1 MRPVT
6 LVGYEEGPHPLMSGK
21 AVENQ
26 LAIFT
31 PVTRSPLSQSYIVMI
46 HCGQLPVTS
55 VKKII
60 LGKNELRPA
69 THSTLCCLIMNV

>member
-26 LAIFT
+26 LAIYSCDKVAVVSVIYCYDT
-31 PVTRSPLSQSYIVMI
+31 LWSVTCNLSKENYFGWVY
-46 HCGQLPVTS
+46 
-55 VKKII
+55 
-60 LGKNELRPA
+60 
-69 THSTLCCLIMNV
+69 